1 MLDMGRYYPPAKSA
15 RSFFDAQLVG
25 CGDSTHRY
33 RASGTKFSQKF
44 ILQTV
49 GANFV
54 RLLLKSIIVTSN

>member
-1 MLDMGRYYPPAKSA
+1 MYAAGADIIRPRNLLNLIAAY
-15 RSFFDAQLVG
+15 FVG
-25 CGDSTHRY
+25 CGDSTHRCHD
-33 RASGTKFSQKF
+33 SGMKFSQKF